1 MLIAATHKE
10 FCVTKPPA
18 GMRANSA
25 ISLALPLFLAVMAG
39 LETAAAAESDAPTS
53 AIVVTIP
60 LAAPESTERDVASQH
75 GLEPVERHNSRVL
88 EQRIIVYR
96 IPGGR
101 AAADVLRQ
109 VRADARVSSV
119 QPNFQYTPPPVR
131 MPDSVI
137 AGRPRDGTSS
147 AKPNARPPPRQAR
160 SSRIAAGPQRR
171 AWRRRPRRGRCRERA
186 PHRLHRDRG
195 PRPWVAISPGQPR
208 TSLSWERRAAD
219 SKSHRHLAEGPDVRV
234 TNSIPGPARQPSIS
248 GHSVGVSYA

>member
-25 ISLALPLFLAVMAG
+25 IALAWLLFFAVMAG
-39 LETAAAAESDAPTS
+39 LEAAAAAESDAPTG

-60 LAAPESTERDVASQH
+60 LAAPESTERDVATQY

-119 QPNFQYTPPPVR
+119 QPNFQYTPSPLR

-147 AKPNARPPPRQAR
+147 AKSKR
-160 SSRIAAGPQRR
+160 AATAAASKIEP
-171 AWRRRPRRGRCRERA
+171 
-186 PHRLHRDRG
+186 DR
-195 PRPWVAISPGQPR
+195 
-208 TSLSWERRAAD
+208 RRAATA
-219 SKSHRHLAEGPDVRV
+219 RLAQATAPRPLPRETTASLAPRSRTSSLGGNLAWPTADEPFVG
-234 TNSIPGPARQPSIS
+234 TPSS
-248 GHSVGVSYA
+248 R